1 MVGSVKSMVV
11 GFVLA
16 AAVSCASLLGVALT
30 AQQAEA
36 AGSFDSIGTDDL
48 NEKSVE
54 EAIDNFFKSTIGGHV
69 KKILS
74 LTGIVIVLF
83 TLVKNSGNAVKRG
96 LYSRVAN
103 AMLGGVVDGRGVS
116 TRCRRVGRVSVSWGS
131 VGCSLVRMLLER
143 GSRSTVGG
151 L

>member
-36 AGSFDSIGTDDL
+36 ASGGSLDSIGTDDL

-83 TLVKNSGNAVKRG
+83 TLVKNFGNAVKNG
-96 LYSRVAN
+96 AGVMTVLPSVLVGCLA
-103 AMLGGVVDGRGVS
+103 GGVLMSPTS
-116 TRCRRVGRVSVSWGS
+116 TAKFLGWIMEMMSDTSGTITDLVG
-131 VGCSLVRMLLER
+131 
-143 GSRSTVGG
+143 
-151 L
+151 

>member
-36 AGSFDSIGTDDL
+36 AGSLDSIGTDDL
-48 NEKSVE
+48 DEKSVE
-54 EAIDNFFKSTIGGHV
+54 KAIDNFFKSTIGGHV

-83 TLVKNSGNAVKRG
+83 TLVKNFGNAVKNG
-96 LYSRVAN
+96 AGVMTVLPSVLVGCLA
-103 AMLGGVVDGRGVS
+103 GGVLMSPTS
-116 TRCRRVGRVSVSWGS
+116 TAKFLGWIMEMMSDTSGTITDLVG
-131 VGCSLVRMLLER
+131 
-143 GSRSTVGG
+143 
-151 L
+151 

>member
-30 AQQAEA
+30 AQRAEA
-36 AGSFDSIGTDDL
+36 ASGGSLDSIGTGDL
-48 NEKSVE
+48 DEKSVE

-83 TLVKNSGNAVKRG
+83 TLVKNFGNAVKNG
-96 LYSRVAN
+96 AGVMTVLPSVLVGCLA
-103 AMLGGVVDGRGVS
+103 GGVLMSPTS
-116 TRCRRVGRVSVSWGS
+116 TAKFLGWIMEMMSDTSGTITDLVG
-131 VGCSLVRMLLER
+131 
-143 GSRSTVGG
+143 
-151 L
+151 